1 MASTEASSAA
11 TGTAAEVLT
20 TGCVIPA
27 HPLAL
32 NSQRKFNELRQRTFL
47 TKRLSPRIDRSGS
60 PAEVPGN
67 APFLFINQVWLWR
80 DHRPAGQTR
89 YDHAQSQGQD
99 GHRKAKT

>member
-32 NSQRKFNELRQRTFL
+32 NSQRKLDKLRQRTFL

-60 PAEVPGN
+60 PAEGPGSTGL
-67 APFLFINQVWLWR
+67 LFFDQAWR
-80 DHRPAGQTR
+80 RGDCRSAGQTR
-89 YDHAQSQGQD
+89 YDHEQSQGQD